1 VQLDALFPF
10 DTKLSAIPQ
19 LASAAEEMGFSAAWL
34 AETSHNP
41 FLASALVA
49 EHTSRLKFGTGIAVS
64 FARSPAVLAHE
75 AWDLADFSS
84 GRFLLGLGTQIKAHI
99 ERRFGMSWPESPV
112 NKLREQI
119 EVMHAF
125 WQHWQEGERLKQR
138 GDYYNISLS
147 APFFNPGPIPHPKI
161 PILIAGVNTGLAK
174 LAGEQAD
181 GFMLHPFHS
190 PAYLQQSLLPAIEL
204 GLKNKERK
212 KADFQI
218 TVNAFIVT
226 NEQERSYVRQQLAFY
241 ASTPSYRPVL
251 ATHGW
256 QEIGERLS
264 ALAARKRWDEMPA
277 LISDEILET
286 YATVCEAADLPA
298 ALEERYGHIAARL
311 ALYSPFQP
319 KERDQFWKM
328 LTRHFNDV

>member
-41 FLASALVA
+41 FLASALVT

-125 WQHWQEGERLKQR
+125 WQHW
-138 GDYYNISLS
+138 
-147 APFFNPGPIPHPKI
+147 P
-161 PILIAGVNTGLAK
+161 
-174 LAGEQAD
+174 
-181 GFMLHPFHS
+181 
-190 PAYLQQSLLPAIEL
+190 
-204 GLKNKERK
+204 
-212 KADFQI
+212 
-218 TVNAFIVT
+218 
-226 NEQERSYVRQQLAFY
+226 
-241 ASTPSYRPVL
+241 
-251 ATHGW
+251 
-256 QEIGERLS
+256 
-264 ALAARKRWDEMPA
+264 
-277 LISDEILET
+277 
-286 YATVCEAADLPA
+286 
-298 ALEERYGHIAARL
+298 
-311 ALYSPFQP
+311 
-319 KERDQFWKM
+319 
-328 LTRHFNDV
+328 